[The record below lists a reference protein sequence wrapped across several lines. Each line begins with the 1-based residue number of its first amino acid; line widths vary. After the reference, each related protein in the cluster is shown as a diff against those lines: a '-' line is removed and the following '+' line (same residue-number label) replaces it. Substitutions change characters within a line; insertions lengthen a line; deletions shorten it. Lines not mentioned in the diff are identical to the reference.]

1 MLAQQHH
8 FFNITSETDI
18 KQGYE
23 VYIFKTRLTKCKE
36 NDLSP
41 KLADAKKKG
50 HVVLAVN
57 VSSTPALHLSV
68 QEVTSN
74 ASCGS
79 SF

>member
-36 NDLSP
+36 
-41 KLADAKKKG
+41 KG
-50 HVVLAVN
+50 SCR
-57 VSSTPALHLSV
+57 VSS
-68 QEVTSN
+68 Q
-74 ASCGS
+74 C
-79 SF
+79 F